1 MLLESYCSRLGSLV
15 EHRYSSLA
23 LLEAKQ
29 QAEKAAIIAHE
40 AMLKAK
46 AADRA
51 KSKFLANMAHELR
64 TPLNAI
70 IGFSEVIKLDK
81 VKSRER
87 HPEYAGYIHDAGSI
101 LLDIINGIL
110 DLARI
115 EAGKVELQ
123 EEFIGFSSLI
133 HSVITTIN
141 PIAQRKSVEVACVT
155 GDPPLMVNVDPTKF
169 KQIMLN
175 LMSNSVKF
183 TKPGGGIR
191 IVSAL
196 DKSGDLVLQISDT
209 GIGIPPEQIERVFQ
223 PFEQVADHLTR
234 EHEGT
239 GLGLP
244 IAKALIELHDGE
256 LGLSSE
262 VGVGT
267 TARLRLPS
275 SRVREIADCAIAW
288 G

>member
-81 VKSRER
+81 LKVRER
-87 HPEYAGYIHDAGSI
+87 YPEYAGYIHDAGSI
-101 LLDIINGIL
+101 LLEIINGIL

-115 EAGKVELQ
+115 EAGKIEIQ
-123 EEFIGFSSLI
+123 EELIDFSALI

-141 PIAQRKSVEVACVT
+141 PIAQKKSVEVECVT
-155 GDPPLMVNVDPTKF
+155 GGPPLMVNIDSTKF
-169 KQIMLN
+169 KQVMLN
-175 LMSNSVKF
+175 LPPSPVKA
-183 TKPGGGIR
+183 G
-191 IVSAL
+191 
-196 DKSGDLVLQISDT
+196 
-209 GIGIPPEQIERVFQ
+209 
-223 PFEQVADHLTR
+223 
-234 EHEGT
+234 
-239 GLGLP
+239 
-244 IAKALIELHDGE
+244 
-256 LGLSSE
+256 
-262 VGVGT
+262 
-267 TARLRLPS
+267 
-275 SRVREIADCAIAW
+275 
-288 G
+288 